1 MEAIIKRVCGLDIH
15 KNTIVAC
22 VRIVTAKN
30 DVKIE
35 TKSFATYLQAL
46 TELVAWLMKKKVE
59 AIAMEGTGVY
69 WRPLYALLEGHPDWK
84 LIVGNA
90 MHIKNV
96 PGRKTDVKDAQ
107 WLAELVAHG
116 LIQPSF
122 IPPPEIR
129 GLRDVLRMRTQWVGD
144 RTRARNRILKT
155 LQLVGIKLDSVASDA
170 FGKTGIAILRA
181 LAEGKA
187 TPKEMAK
194 LAKGTLRN
202 KIDAL
207 AMALESPLDDIH
219 RRMLARALKALHD
232 ADERLAEV
240 DTDIESML
248 TPYQK
253 QVDLLATIPGVDR
266 VAAATVIAELGPDM
280 SVFPTAAQ
288 AASWAGL
295 SPGNHE
301 SAGKK
306 KSSRITPGNRYLKTM
321 LCQSAHAASHTKKGY
336 LRDKFYRLKARRGH
350 GRALIAI
357 AHKILIAAYHILKKL
372 EPYADLGDTYL
383 DQRDRGRTIKSLVAR
398 LEALGVDVT
407 ITTSSPPNSAQT
419 A

>member
-1 MEAIIKRVCGLDIH
+1 
-15 KNTIVAC
+15 
-22 VRIVTAKN
+22 
-30 DVKIE
+30 
-35 TKSFATYLQAL
+35 
-46 TELVAWLMKKKVE
+46 
-59 AIAMEGTGVY
+59 
-69 WRPLYALLEGHPDWK
+69 
-84 LIVGNA
+84 
-90 MHIKNV
+90 
-96 PGRKTDVKDAQ
+96 
-107 WLAELVAHG
+107 
-116 LIQPSF
+116 
-122 IPPPEIR
+122 
-129 GLRDVLRMRTQWVGD
+129 VGD
-144 RTRARNRILKT
+144 RTRARNRVLKT
-155 LQLVGIKLDSVASDA
+155 LQLVGIKLDTVASDA
-170 FGKTGIAILRA
+170 FGKTGMAILQA

-253 QVDLLATIPGVDR
+253 QVELLATIPGVDR
-266 VAAATVIAELGPDM
+266 VVAATVIAELGPDM

-306 KSSRITPGNRYLKTM
+306 KSSRINPGNRYLKTM
-321 LCQSAHAASHTKKGY
+321 LCQAAHAASHTKAGY

-372 EPYADLGDTYL
+372 EPYADLGDSYL
-383 DQRDRGRTIKSLVAR
+383 DQRDMRRTIKGLVDR
-398 LEALGVDVT
+398 LKALGVEVT
-407 ITTSSPPNSAQT
+407 IKTSSPPNSAQT